1 MKDLHIPTDS
11 ILDSVR
17 IFYENFSAE
26 IKGYKA
32 AELPV
37 ATQKD
42 FIKMQNI
49 LNNINVY
56 LTNYPNNPT
65 YFNILNG
72 FQRIVQSNYTIPE
85 KRAEILFHKLDY
97 VPAFYEAAK
106 SQLQT
111 ADVQAEIPDRA
122 LMEVFTCNVR
132 VIVPSAQYE
141 AAAQFLIERDQPSPA
156 GTVGEL
162 DVARARAQ
170 MPLEFPVKLILVLLP
185 CSIIPALLVG
195 VWLRSLYSKQGYTKR
210 ADTIWV
216 WLRAGFIGWLAFWTA
231 LVLSKL
237 G

>member
-1 MKDLHIPTDS
+1 MFKKISYIILLLSAVSCVKKDEKDFSAIATDFVTAYAPLFPDETPLSINNVLLKDLHIPTDS

-111 ADVQAEIPDRA
+111 ADVKKADETLEKHLQTYTFFDKTLPNWVQSNHKMTPQYQAR
-122 LMEVFTCNVR
+122 L
-132 VIVPSAQYE
+132 Q
-141 AAAQFLIERDQPSPA
+141 AAKLAIKDY
-156 GTVGEL
+156 
-162 DVARARAQ
+162 VAYVESLR
-170 MPLEFPVKLILVLLP
+170 LE
-185 CSIIPALLVG
+185 
-195 VWLRSLYSKQGYTKR
+195 
-210 ADTIWV
+210 
-216 WLRAGFIGWLAFWTA
+216 
-231 LVLSKL
+231 
-237 G
+237 